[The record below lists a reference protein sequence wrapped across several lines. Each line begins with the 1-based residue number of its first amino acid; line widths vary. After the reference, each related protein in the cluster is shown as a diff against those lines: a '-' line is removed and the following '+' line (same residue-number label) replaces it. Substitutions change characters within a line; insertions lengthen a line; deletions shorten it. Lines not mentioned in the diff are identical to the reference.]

1 MGALGSTS
9 RSRLDATS
17 PDVDPEMP
25 RSPVLSGPGFGI
37 VAPEG
42 AVDPGDDAHIAPTRF
57 EARHL
62 GDGAIRMTLKTVVR
76 LLTCCGYCPS

>member
-1 MGALGSTS
+1 
-9 RSRLDATS
+9 
-17 PDVDPEMP
+17 MP

-57 EARHL
+57 EEWLAASQLGQARP
-62 GDGAIRMTLKTVVR
+62 K
-76 LLTCCGYCPS
+76 